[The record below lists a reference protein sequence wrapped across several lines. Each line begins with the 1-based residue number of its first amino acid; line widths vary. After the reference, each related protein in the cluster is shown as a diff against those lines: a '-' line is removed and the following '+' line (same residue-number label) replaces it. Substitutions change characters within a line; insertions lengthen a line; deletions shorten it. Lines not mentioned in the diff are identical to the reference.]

1 MTQNK
6 RPVRPGQAPAGRPGA
21 NRPAAQNRPVSQRP
35 AQQGPARQRPAQP
48 VRQGAARP
56 RTGGLNWKLPF
67 DFWPLLI
74 AGAVVI
80 ALGIVAQRLWP
91 AGFPVEVSAKV
102 NADSTVISEI
112 HSGGP
117 VRINELMS
125 ANSATLLDGEGVSAD
140 WIEIINIGHS
150 DVNLAGYSLAKT
162 EKATNVFT
170 FPEYVLAPGGC
181 VIVYADSTLRA
192 AAGQDFHA
200 PFRLSSQGGTLMLF
214 NSAGSAIDS
223 VNFPAMSA
231 DTAYVR
237 EGQSKWT
244 VSDKATPGLEN
255 TDASYQLLHTV
266 QTDSGVEITEVV
278 SSNTQYAPDENGMYQ
293 DYFELHNT
301 TGEAID
307 MSGWFVSD
315 SLETPAKWRL
325 PSGFVLQ
332 PGEYRIVYA
341 SGLNRS
347 DAEHPHTN
355 FGLSSEG
362 EAIVLADSHGRV
374 LDQTTFDLLKTNVAW
389 MKIADGSWT
398 TGTPTPGAA
407 NE

>member
-6 RPVRPGQAPAGRPGA
+6 RPVRPGQTPVGRPGA
-21 NRPAAQNRPVSQRP
+21 RPAPAAQNRPVQQRP
-35 AQQGPARQRPAQP
+35 TQQRPVQ
-48 VRQGAARP
+48 QGAARP
-56 RTGGLNWKLPF
+56 AQTARPAGGLNWKLPS
-67 DFWPLLI
+67 DFWTVLI
-74 AGAVVI
+74 IGAVVI
-80 ALGIVAQRLWP
+80 ALGIVAQKLWP

-102 NADSTVISEI
+102 NADATVISEI

-125 ANSATLLDGEGVSAD
+125 SNSATLLDGEGLSAD
-140 WIEIINIGHS
+140 WIEIANIGRS

-170 FPEYVLAPGGC
+170 FPECVLAPGEC

-192 AAGQDFHA
+192 AAGEDFHA

-214 NSAGSAIDS
+214 NTSGSAIDS
-223 VNFPAMSA
+223 VNFPALTA
-231 DTAYVR
+231 DIAYVR
-237 EGQSKWT
+237 EGRSAWA
-244 VSDKATPGLEN
+244 SSGKATPGLEN

-278 SSNTQYAPDENGMYQ
+278 SANTKFAADENGMFQ

-301 TGEAID
+301 TGEAVD
-307 MSGWFVSD
+307 LSGYFVSD
-315 SLETPAKWRL
+315 SVETPAKWRL
-325 PSGFVLQ
+325 PKGFVLQ

-341 SGLNRS
+341 SGLSRS
-347 DAEHPHTN
+347 DAGYPHAN
-355 FGLSSEG
+355 FGFSSEG
-362 EAIVLADSHGRV
+362 EAAVLSDSRGRV
-374 LDQTTFDLLKTNVAW
+374 LDQVTFDLLKTDMAW
-389 MKIADGSWT
+389 MKKSDGAWT